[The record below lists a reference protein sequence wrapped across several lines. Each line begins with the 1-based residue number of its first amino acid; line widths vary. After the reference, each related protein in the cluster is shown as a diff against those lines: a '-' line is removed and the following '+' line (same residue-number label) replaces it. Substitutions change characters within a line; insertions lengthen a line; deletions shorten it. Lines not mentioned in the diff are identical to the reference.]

1 MHEQWRSDEIAR
13 LRVLLG
19 RLESPLSCGHAAAC
33 LEGGSADP
41 DAQVTMWC
49 GACVELDRV
58 RNEATAAER
67 ARLLTVIAEIEGEF
81 GPYPLRE
88 QKELIAQ
95 FRAAIKEATNGI

>member
-1 MHEQWRSDEIAR
+1 MSDEGQYI
-13 LRVLLG
+13 LRYLHSLWYLG
-19 RLESPLSCGHAAAC
+19 IEPP
-33 LEGGSADP
+33 EGMTANDLWMKVNL
-41 DAQVTMWC
+41 AH
-49 GACVELDRV
+49 
-58 RNEATAAER
+58 EAKLKDGTAAER

>member
-1 MHEQWRSDEIAR
+1 MNLSEWLDNYRMIDFDRDHWCATGTDLER
-13 LRVLLG
+13 LWKFRG
-19 RLESPLSCGHAAAC
+19 K
-33 LEGGSADP
+33 
-41 DAQVTMWC
+41 Q
-49 GACVELDRV
+49 
-58 RNEATAAER
+58 ATAAEQ